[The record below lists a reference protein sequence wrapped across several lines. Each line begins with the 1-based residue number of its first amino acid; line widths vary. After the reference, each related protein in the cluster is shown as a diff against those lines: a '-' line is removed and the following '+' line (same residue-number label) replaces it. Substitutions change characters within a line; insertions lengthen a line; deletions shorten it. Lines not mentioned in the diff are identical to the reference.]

1 MDMKR
6 MFFPVAVLLSIAV
19 TARGQSAAQKY
30 IEQLKTTDELKEA
43 VWGISAVKAGGGSVA
58 EYNSRI
64 RMMPASNAKVFTTG
78 LALNELGSGYRFR
91 TRLAYSGSIED
102 GVLKGDL
109 YIVGGGDPTVGARD
123 SVAFALQK
131 TFSEWL
137 KLVKAA
143 GIRSVEGSLVG
154 DGRWLDCEPQ
164 NASWQ
169 LEDAANGDGAVMSG
183 LGFGDGLQAFN
194 VTPGAKVGDPVKVV
208 PAFPETP
215 WMDWTHTAVTGPA
228 DSGDKLYYACTDL
241 APLASMT
248 GSLALGTPS
257 KRITTNNPFGALTC
271 AFYFYRYL
279 ENQGIEVSEGPADID
294 SHGMLR
300 DFDDDGDIPAP
311 AALQDSLHFIGESF
325 SPALKDI
332 VRQTNGQSDNYYA
345 EAILRVLAREKT
357 GSARFDSC
365 QDVRQAAFDRL
376 GVSDAER
383 MQFYD
388 GSGLARKN
396 YVSPDFTV
404 RFLKAMAGVPAYG
417 DFLASLPQAGRG
429 TLASRLRSAPE
440 SVRARVRMKSGSMN
454 GVRCFSGYILSSDG
468 KPENTIVFSIMT
480 NNTVVPSSKIN
491 FIMDR
496 IITLLAQENGE

>member
-6 MFFPVAVLLSIAV
+6 MIFAVAAWLSIAV
-19 TARGQSAAQKY
+19 TALGQVTAQQY

-43 VWGISAVKAGGGSVA
+43 VWGISAVKAGGAKVA

-64 RMMPASNAKVFTTG
+64 RMMPASNVKVFTTG
-78 LALNELGSGYRFR
+78 LALNELGPDYRFR

-102 GVLKGDL
+102 EVLKGDL
-109 YIVGGGDPTVGARD
+109 YIVGGGDPTIGARD

-131 TFSEWL
+131 TFSEWE
-137 KLVKAA
+137 KLVREA
-143 GIRSVEGSLVG
+143 GIRSVEGYVVG

-164 NASWQ
+164 NVSWQ

-183 LGFGDGLQAFN
+183 LSFGDGLQAFN
-194 VTPGAKVGDPVKVV
+194 VTPGAKAGDPVKVV
-208 PAFPETP
+208 PLFPDTP
-215 WMDWTHTAVTGPA
+215 WMEWTHTAVTGPA
-228 DSGDKLYYACTDL
+228 ESGDLLYYACTGL
-241 APLASMT
+241 APVASMT
-248 GSLALGTPS
+248 GSLALGTAT
-257 KRITTNNPFGALTC
+257 KRITCNNPFGALTC

-279 ENQGIEVSEGPADID
+279 ENQGIAVREGPADID
-294 SHGMLR
+294 GTGRLR
-300 DFDDDGDIPAP
+300 DFDGDGEGM
-311 AALQDSLHFIGESF
+311 ALAEEQDSLIYIGESF

-332 VRQTNGQSDNYYA
+332 VRQTNGHSDNYYA
-345 EAILRVLAREKT
+345 EALLRVLAKEKA
-357 GSARFDSC
+357 GSARFESC
-365 QDVRQAAFDRL
+365 QDVRLAAFDRL
-376 GVSDAER
+376 GVSGADR

-396 YVSPDFTV
+396 YITPDFTV
-404 RFLKAMAGVPAYG
+404 RFLTAMTKAQSYK
-417 DFLASLPQAGRG
+417 DFLASLPQAGSG

-440 SVRARVRMKSGSMN
+440 SVRGRVHMKSGSMN

-480 NNTVVPSSKIN
+480 NNTVVPSSRIN

>member
-1 MDMKR
+1 MVMKR
-6 MFFPVAVLLSIAV
+6 MLTAVAALLCAVLAQGQN
-19 TARGQSAAQKY
+19 TAKEY

-43 VWGISAVKAGGGSVA
+43 VWGISAVKVGGGKVA
-58 EYNSRI
+58 EYNPRI
-64 RMMPASNAKVFTTG
+64 RMMPASNVKVFTTG
-78 LALNELGSGYRFR
+78 LALNELGSDYRFS

-109 YIVGGGDPTVGARD
+109 YIIGGGDPTIGARD

-131 TFSEWL
+131 TFSEWE
-137 KLVKAA
+137 KLVRAA
-143 GIRSVEGSLVG
+143 GIRSVEGFVVG

-164 NASWQ
+164 NVSWQ

-183 LGFGDGLQAFN
+183 LSFGDGLQAFN
-194 VTPGAKVGDPVKVV
+194 VTPGTKVGDPVKVV
-208 PAFPETP
+208 PAFPDTP
-215 WMDWTHTAVTGPA
+215 WMEWNHTAVTGPSG
-228 DSGDKLYYACTDL
+228 SGDQLYYACTDL
-241 APLASMT
+241 VPVASMT
-248 GSLALGTPS
+248 GSLALGTAT
-257 KRITTNNPFGALTC
+257 KRITCNNPFGALTC

-294 SHGMLR
+294 SMGLLR
-300 DFDDDGDIPAP
+300 DFDADEEGHLL
-311 AALQDSLHFIGESF
+311 AAVQDSLKIIGESL
-325 SPALKDI
+325 SPALKDV

-345 EAILRVLAREKT
+345 EALLRVLAKEKA
-357 GSARFDSC
+357 GSARFESC
-365 QDVRQAAFDRL
+365 QAARQAAFDRL
-376 GVSDAER
+376 GVSGAER

-396 YVSPDFTV
+396 YVTPDFTV
-404 RFLKAMAGVPAYG
+404 RFLTAMTRTQSYK
-417 DFLASLPQAGRG
+417 DFLASLPQAGSG

-440 SVRARVRMKSGSMN
+440 SVRTRVRMKSGSMN
-454 GVRCFSGYILSSDG
+454 GVRCFSGYILSADG

-480 NNTVVPSSKIN
+480 NNTVVPSSRIN